1 MRKLVALLA
10 GAVVL
15 AVGVFLLWPG
25 GGSGGI
31 TLYSGLDYGP
41 AVARAFTA
49 RTGIPVQ
56 VIRLPTGGLLARI
69 TAEGHHPAWTVAW
82 FDGATA
88 AVALDRAGLLAHGL
102 PAPATLVPAA
112 TIPGT
117 AALRGA
123 DAAYVPTGFT
133 LAGVFV
139 MRRDAPFPAP
149 ADWADLLDP
158 RYRGRIGMNDPAIS
172 GPTYPTLAGML
183 RGAGGWPAGQGYVT
197 ALRGNGLHVF
207 AKNDA
212 TLAAL
217 RAGAI
222 GIAVVQS
229 SAAIAAATADPRLRV
244 VFPRPAYVLPNVIV
258 AAHGLTGPARAAA
271 IRFVAFVNTVSAQR
285 LRMAK
290 GGSDGLYWPVTR
302 APAPPAALPP
312 LAGLDL
318 AWLDPVRWG
327 ARENAI
333 LAWFAHPPAVAA
345 AAAK

>member
-1 MRKLVALLA
+1 MRKLIALLA
-10 GAVVL
+10 GAVVV

-25 GGSGGI
+25 GNAGGI

-49 RTGIPVQ
+49 RTGIPVR

-69 TAEGHHPAWTVAW
+69 TAEGDRPAWTVAW

-102 PAPATLVPAA
+102 PAPAAPVA
-112 TIPGT
+112 T
-117 AALRGA
+117 AAMAVNPVPLSA
-123 DAAYVPTGFT
+123 DGSYVPTGFT

-149 ADWADLLDP
+149 RGWADLLDP
-158 RYRGRIGMNDPAIS
+158 RYRGQIGMNDPAIS
-172 GPTYPTLAGML
+172 GPTYPALAGML
-183 RGAGGWPAGQGYVT
+183 RSAGGWPAGQSYVT
-197 ALRGNGLHVF
+197 ALRRGGLHVF

-229 SAAIAAATADPRLRV
+229 SAAIAAVKADPALRV
-244 VFPRPAYVLPNVIV
+244 VFPRPAYVLPSVIV
-258 AAHGLTGPARAAA
+258 AARGLHPAALAAA
-271 IRFVAFVNTVSAQR
+271 RRFIAFVNTVPAQR

-290 GGSDGLYWPVTR
+290 GGSDGIYWPVTR
-302 APAPPAALPP
+302 APAAPAALPG

-318 AWLDPVRWG
+318 ARLDPARWG

-333 LAWFAHPPAVAA
+333 LAWFAHPHA